1 MKISVANT
9 KIQLIQTLERIIND
23 WLKDGVIQSLIT
35 YCNNSTEFPYSQ
47 LRKMEKMG
55 IIRSLSSSKRNKTY
69 EWLGEDHPNLEHI
82 AQSIINFTGKQQQ
95 HQQPQISQPS
105 LSTYKTG
112 RTELIKLGVGMS
124 ALQNFETNG
133 KDPVAI
139 ETESQH
145 QDLTKL
151 TIKIALILQ
160 KNGVSE
166 DKMEPITAS
175 ILSLLE

>member
-1 MKISVANT
+1 MKISVLNT
-9 KIQLIQTLERIIND
+9 KIQLIQTLELMIND
-23 WLKDGVIQSLIT
+23 WTKNGVIQSLIT

-55 IIRSLSSSKRNKTY
+55 LIRSLSSSKRNKTY
-69 EWLGEDHPNLEHI
+69 EWLGDAHPNLENI
-82 AQSIINFTGKQQQ
+82 AQSIINYTGVNPYFEKMG
-95 HQQPQISQPS
+95 IG
-105 LSTYKTG
+105 LSHIQKNDPNH
-112 RTELIKLGVGMS
+112 EPDFIK
-124 ALQNFETNG
+124 
-133 KDPVAI
+133 
-139 ETESQH
+139 TESKT

-166 DKMEPITAS
+166 EKIEPITAS

>member
-9 KIQLIQTLERIIND
+9 KTQLIQTLELIIND
-23 WLKDGVIQSLIT
+23 WQKDGVIQSLIT

-55 IIRSLSSSKRNKTY
+55 SIRSLSSSKRNKTY
-69 EWLGEDHPNLEHI
+69 EWRGDAHPNLEQI
-82 AQSIINFTGKQQQ
+82 AQSIINYTGKTENQNFK
-95 HQQPQISQPS
+95 H
-105 LSTYKTG
+105 LSTS
-112 RTELIKLGVGMS
+112 ELSDGEKRS
-124 ALQNFETNG
+124 ALIGFLRPGETKRKEEEQKQD
-133 KDPVAI
+133 KDQPL
-139 ETESQH
+139 
-145 QDLTKL
+145 DLTKL

-166 DKMEPITAS
+166 DKIEPITAS

>member
-9 KIQLIQTLERIIND
+9 KTQLIQTLQIMINE
-23 WLKDGVIQSLIT
+23 WLNNGVIQSLIH

-55 IIRSLSSSKRNKTY
+55 LIRSLSSSKRNKTY
-69 EWLGEDHPNLEHI
+69 EWLGEAHPNLEHI

-95 HQQPQISQPS
+95 RTQPS
-105 LSTYKTG
+105 LMTFKTG
-112 RTELIKLGVGMS
+112 DTAFKKLGIGMS
-124 ALQNFETNG
+124 TLK
-133 KDPVAI
+133 KDEI
-139 ETESQH
+139 ETGEPDDLQTESKS

-151 TIKIALILQ
+151 TIKIAFILQ

-166 DKMEPITAS
+166 DKIEPITAS

>member
-9 KIQLIQTLERIIND
+9 KVQLIQTLEQILRD
-23 WLKDGVIQSLIT
+23 WNELGHIKSLIN

-55 IIRSLSSSKRNKTY
+55 LIRSLSSSKRNKTY
-69 EWLGEDHPNLEHI
+69 EWLGDAHPNLENI
-82 AQSIINFTGKQQQ
+82 AQSIINYTGVNPYLEKMG
-95 HQQPQISQPS
+95 IG
-105 LSTYKTG
+105 LSHIQKNDPNY
-112 RTELIKLGVGMS
+112 EPDVIK
-124 ALQNFETNG
+124 
-133 KDPVAI
+133 
-139 ETESQH
+139 TESKT

-160 KNGVSE
+160 KNDVSE
-166 DKMEPITAS
+166 DKIESITAS

>member
-1 MKISVANT
+1 MKISVLNT
-9 KIQLIQTLERIIND
+9 KIQLIQTLELMIND
-23 WLKDGVIQSLIT
+23 WTKNGVIQSLIT

-55 IIRSLSSSKRNKTY
+55 LIRSLSSSKRNKTY
-69 EWLGEDHPNLEHI
+69 EWLGDAHPNLENI
-82 AQSIINFTGKQQQ
+82 AQSIINYTGVNPYFEKMG
-95 HQQPQISQPS
+95 IG
-105 LSTYKTG
+105 LSHIQKNDPNY
-112 RTELIKLGVGMS
+112 EPDFIK
-124 ALQNFETNG
+124 
-133 KDPVAI
+133 
-139 ETESQH
+139 TESKT

-166 DKMEPITAS
+166 EKIEPITAS